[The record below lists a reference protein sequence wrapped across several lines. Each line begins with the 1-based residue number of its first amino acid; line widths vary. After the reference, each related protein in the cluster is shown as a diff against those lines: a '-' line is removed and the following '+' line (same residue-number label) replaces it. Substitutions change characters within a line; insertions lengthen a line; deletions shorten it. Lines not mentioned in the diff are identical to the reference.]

1 MNLTYLRL
9 ELTRSLR
16 DAVGFFFIAVL
27 PVMLY
32 IIFGV
37 TQEFGDEP
45 AGPNGANVAMYIMV
59 SMAVYGAVIATTT
72 VGGGAAVERF
82 QGWGRQ
88 LGLTRLRNASFVLHK
103 AVVAL
108 MVAIVPI
115 GLVYLAGVFTG
126 AEAPAGVWALT
137 AVLSLL
143 GAAAFSIY
151 GMIFGLLFRTESAVG
166 AAAGMLV
173 ILAFL
178 GNLFFPLSG
187 VLLTI
192 AKFTPLYGVATLA
205 RYPVT
210 DGYNVS
216 TTGELQYAPLWEA
229 LVNVGVWLAIFIAIA
244 SWAVTRG
251 RGRQ

>member
-1 MNLTYLRL
+1 MNLTYLGL
-9 ELTRSLR
+9 EVKRSLR
-16 DAVGFFFIAVL
+16 DAIGFFFIAVL

-37 TQEFGDEP
+37 TQDFGEDS
-45 AGPNGANVAMYIMV
+45 AGNGNVAMYIMV
-59 SMAVYGAVIATTT
+59 SMAIYGAIIATTT
-72 VGGGAAVERF
+72 IGGGAAVERF

-88 LGLTRLRNASFVLHK
+88 LGLTGMSNTGFVLHK
-103 AVVAL
+103 TVVA
-108 MVAIVPI
+108 VIIAIVPI
-115 GLVYLAGVFTG
+115 GLVYLAGFLTG
-126 AEAPAGVWALT
+126 AEAPARVWGLT
-137 AVLSLL
+137 ALLCLL

-166 AAAGMLV
+166 AASGFLV

-187 VLLTI
+187 LLLTI

-205 RYPVT
+205 RYPIT
-210 DGYNVS
+210 EGFSVS
-216 TTGELQYAPLWEA
+216 TTGELNEAPLWEA
-229 LVNVGVWLAIFIAIA
+229 LVNVGVWLAIFIAVA
-244 SWAVTRG
+244 TWAVSRS